1 MKLGVASAVTAVVCA
16 LAASA
21 WAAGDPKA
29 CSAGD
34 KKACIE
40 IGTGVANDEPPVGD
54 IDELRADCGKTKDT
68 QSCASLLREETKAS
82 CRKGNQRA
90 CDVLGNGE
98 AQRIAEENAPTI
110 EELEASC
117 KKKDQQACFDLALS
131 LYKNEPS
138 KKNLKRGLALMD
150 GACKADI
157 GEACARVGLTLMMS
171 GKKGDMKR
179 GEKLMKRACDLGWKA
194 GCTSQPPQPKILKP
208 GDKSMGPGML
218 GALGATEDVGQ
229 TMKNMA
235 KLGRLLEQ
243 NCKLGYAD
251 ACAEL
256 QEPVDPDPA
265 KRKISTSAEIA
276 AKVRKLERQAAAG
289 PAPK

>member
-138 KKNLKRGLALMD
+138 KKNLKRG
-150 GACKADI
+150 CSI
-157 GEACARVGLTLMMS
+157 I
-171 GKKGDMKR
+171 
-179 GEKLMKRACDLGWKA
+179 
-194 GCTSQPPQPKILKP
+194 QPPHSVRSRSNGVRRPDRLMTVNSRSCTRSKVVKRPPQ
-208 GDKSMGPGML
+208 S
-218 GALGATEDVGQ
+218 AQ
-229 TMKNMA
+229 TRRRLIVVWSS
-235 KLGRLLEQ
+235 LGRESFTCVLVLPQ
-243 NCKLGYAD
+243 
-251 ACAEL
+251 
-256 QEPVDPDPA
+256 
-265 KRKISTSAEIA
+265 
-276 AKVRKLERQAAAG
+276 
-289 PAPK
+289 